1 MIKTLEELK
10 DELKDDFDEFMYQSN
25 IEMVKK
31 IDKSIKELNLLLDE
45 LSINRKVEQATGKNY
60 FNTDLFAVRV
70 KKILKIFNGD
80 FDDE

>member
-70 KKILKIFNGD
+70 KKILKILNGE

>member
-10 DELKDDFDEFMYQSN
+10 DELKDNFDEFMYQSN

-31 IDKSIKELNLLLDE
+31 IDKTIEKLSLLLDD
-45 LSINRKVEQATGKNY
+45 LKINKEVEQATGRNY
-60 FNTDLFAVRV
+60 FNADLFAIRV
-70 KKILKIFNGD
+70 KTILKILNGE